1 MEEPESSRGDE
12 YTDEFLEL
20 IHVGKEAV
28 PLRAVG
34 DDDES
39 LQRKERSSHI
49 YARYHRTDVVMEHLF
64 HRVWHSGSQNISHK
78 SRIAKRGHQQLLMC
92 SEDALKHRQ
101 TPAQHVNRF

>member
-1 MEEPESSRGDE
+1 MTRSHELCLSSHDTRCPRSYGFTLEEPESSRSDE
-12 YTDEFLEL
+12 HTDEFLEL

-49 YARYHRTDVVMEHLF
+49 FARYHRTDIVTEHLF
-64 HRVWHSGSQNISHK
+64 HRG
-78 SRIAKRGHQQLLMC
+78 
-92 SEDALKHRQ
+92 
-101 TPAQHVNRF
+101 